1 MALCA
6 ILLEN
11 NMKKKVQLTALLE
24 KHTDWCGFTPSQK
37 FKHNGHVIKFLLT
50 ELGQARQENIW
61 LSARTQRPKAKYL
74 PIEPSH
80 SVNKYIVR

>member
-1 MALCA
+1 MAPYA
-6 ILLEN
+6 ILFEN
-11 NMKKKVQLTALLE
+11 HMEKKVPLMTLLE

-50 ELGQARQENIW
+50 ELGQARCENSW
-61 LSARTQRPKAKYL
+61 LSVRTHGPQAEYL
-74 PIEPSH
+74 PIQPPH